1 MTDREKEHMLILRR
15 VRYEWRM
22 IEARAYMLGGGIVLL
37 CFLIL
42 FIIASF
48 FLEKWEKVLQAPSAL
63 RIFVFGWIALVVGLV
78 YLVSGLVSYRN
89 SAFSIAFFCDTPETA
104 FDDVPG
110 FFWKPKYWKL
120 WKIEQWNNYL
130 KGIQHANIQGASHR
144 EDSHTSN

>member
-1 MTDREKEHMLILRR
+1 MTDREKEHILRR
-15 VRYEWRM
+15 VRYERRM
-22 IEARAYMLGGGIVLL
+22 IEARAHMLGGGIVFL

-48 FLEKWEKVLQAPSAL
+48 FPGEWEKFLQVPSAL

-78 YLVSGLVSYRN
+78 YLVSGLINYRN

-110 FFWKPKYWKL
+110 FF
-120 WKIEQWNNYL
+120 
-130 KGIQHANIQGASHR
+130 
-144 EDSHTSN
+144 